1 MEPPNP
7 VLAKRPVD
15 RNNPK
20 HEETLVGHTMCVIS
34 SFREIFGSL
43 EVPSRLAL
51 RWLRFF
57 GLQMRDFEVFFVNG
71 VAACGLHDPGK
82 ANDGFLADVTGRPGN
97 QVIRHEHLSGLLI
110 YQAGIADWME
120 RIPGVILDVVA
131 SAVISHHLRA
141 PYQEFAKP
149 RIASRRRILLCEAGV
164 LEVIK
169 STASSLGIAEP
180 ESPEMTESWLTTDKG
195 FRKHVKQ
202 VKERLYKFKRLL
214 RQEDRL
220 SRLQMAVR
228 AALIVADSAG
238 SALAREN
245 KPLEIWL
252 GQAFSENELVSGSD
266 IQTKI
271 IAPRIRQIEESAKSF
286 SWTGF
291 QETAETLSNRALL
304 LAPCGSGKTL
314 AAWRWVQARLEREPV
329 ARVLFLYPTRATA
342 TEGFRD
348 YVGWAPEADA
358 ALVSGTARFELERMF
373 DNPSDDRGKRDFTTE
388 DRLFAIG
395 YWHKR
400 IFSATVDQ
408 FLGFMQ
414 NSYRSVCLMPMV
426 CDCAVVI
433 DEVHS
438 FDRNLFSALKRFL
451 RAFTIPVL
459 CMTASLP
466 PRRIEDLQDCGLEV
480 FPRDK
485 AAFED
490 LAASANMPRYLIRVI
505 DREETAAKIA
515 ANALSENRRVLW
527 VVNTVDRCQ
536 RLARDLKALCYHSR
550 FTLDDRTERHKDV
563 LEAFQQKEHSVF
575 AVTTQVCEMSLD
587 LDADVL
593 ISEAAPITSLIQRMG
608 RCNRHA
614 RIGSDKVGTV
624 FLYSPENNA
633 PYDEEDLS
641 GLPDFLEAIDGS
653 CVSQS
658 RLEDLLDQYGP
669 SQIEVERYASFLE
682 CGPWA
687 SSREESLREQHDTT
701 VQTILDSHVRPY
713 LDLLRQKSPVDGLML
728 PAPRKLARP
737 EVKLGRHPMVAPSAN
752 YSSLYGL
759 FNHSVEICP

>member
-1 MEPPNP
+1 MESPYT
-7 VLAKRPVD
+7 VLAKRPAE
-15 RNNPK
+15 RNNPR
-20 HEETLVGHTMCVIS
+20 HEETLLGHTMCVIA
-34 SFREIFGSL
+34 SFREVFGSL
-43 EVPSRLAL
+43 VVPSRLAL
-51 RWLRFF
+51 KWLAFF
-57 GLQMRDFEVFFVNG
+57 GLEKRDFRVFFANG
-71 VAACGLHDPGK
+71 VVACGLHDPGK
-82 ANDGFLADVTGRPGN
+82 ANDGFYNDVTGRPGN

-110 YQAGIADWME
+110 YQTGISDWME
-120 RIPGVILDVVA
+120 QIPGVILDVVA
-131 SAVISHHLRA
+131 SAVISHHLKT

-149 RIASRRRILLCEAGV
+149 RIASRRRILFYQAAVWEV
-164 LEVIK
+164 LK
-169 STASSLGIAEP
+169 STASSLRVAEP
-180 ESPEMTESWLTTDKG
+180 ASPEIPESWSTTDKG

-202 VKERLYKFKRLL
+202 VKERLYKFKRRL
-214 RQEDRL
+214 RGEDRL

-252 GQAFSENELVSGSD
+252 GQAFSEDELVSGSD

-271 IAPRIRQIEESAKSF
+271 IAPRIRQIEEGGKSF

-291 QETAETLSNRALL
+291 QEAAETLSERALL
-304 LAPCGSGKTL
+304 LTPCGSGKTL
-314 AAWRWVQARLEREPV
+314 AAWRWVRARLEREPV

-426 CDCAVVI
+426 CDCAIVI

-480 FPRDK
+480 FPQEK

-490 LAASANMPRYLIRVI
+490 LAASANMPRYLVRLI
-505 DREETAAKIA
+505 DHEQTAAKIA
-515 ANALSENRRVLW
+515 TNALSENRRVLW

-536 RLARDLKALCYHSR
+536 RLARDLEALCYHSR
-550 FTLDDRTERHKDV
+550 FTLDDRTERHQEV
-563 LEAFQQKEHSVF
+563 VAAFQQKDRSVL
-575 AVTTQVCEMSLD
+575 AITTQVCEMSLD

-614 RIGSDKVGTV
+614 RVGSDKVGTV
-624 FLYSPENNA
+624 YLYSPENNA
-633 PYDEEDLS
+633 PYNEEDLN
-641 GLPDFLEAIDGS
+641 GLPEFLKDIERS

-658 RLEDLLDQYGP
+658 HLEDLLDQYGP

-701 VQTILDSHVRPY
+701 VQAILDSHVGLY
-713 LDLLRQKSPVDGLML
+713 LNLLRQKSPVDGFML
-728 PAPRKLARP
+728 PTPRKLARP
-737 EVKLGRHPMVAPSAN
+737 EKKLGRHPMVVPSAN

-759 FNHSVEICP
+759 FSDSVESCP